1 MQSKQHWVR
10 EGYIGVF
17 VFVPVIL
24 KENFNPFIKDVLEA
38 TSEYVSDEE
47 EKTREIA
54 LRVLRILI
62 QNFGETQTELLT
74 RPVNE
79 GLFSTNW
86 RKRLSCVILSAEMLE
101 ILQKMVRAEINE
113 DHEKNI
119 KRDENTLTDRQ
130 VLLYES
136 YMAVYILRADEME

>member
-1 MQSKQHWVR
+1 MCTLGLDYFKGQLPIIFEKMQSKQPWIR
-10 EGYIGVF
+10 EGYIGIF

-24 KENFNPFIKDVLEA
+24 KDKFNPFIKDVLEA
-38 TSEYVSDEE
+38 TSEFVSDEE

-62 QNFGETQTELLT
+62 QNFGETQTEMLT

-86 RKRLSCVILSAEMLE
+86 RKRLSCVVLSAEMLE
-101 ILQKMVRAEINE
+101 ILQKMVRA
-113 DHEKNI
+113 
-119 KRDENTLTDRQ
+119 
-130 VLLYES
+130 
-136 YMAVYILRADEME
+136 